1 MKVDFFI
8 VGAPKSATTS
18 LFNYLSQHEGISMS
32 SIKEPDFFSHLEL
45 NKQKLYYKVNP
56 ISDIGKYHNLFL
68 KKKKSQ
74 LFGEASVSYLFYPKV
89 SERIFSYNPNAKIII
104 VLRNPVERA
113 VSHYQMDKRLGF
125 IKYDLADVLN
135 DSTIKNHDQYY
146 QQYVQIGFYYH
157 QVKKYIDVFGTENIC
172 VLNYDDLKNNN
183 KEFTAKALNF
193 LSLKESQNINFES
206 KYNSAKDF
214 RFKFF
219 NFLYSKTIFRKVIKS
234 IVPKKIISLLEEILF
249 DQKLPNVSAN
259 LENQLYDL
267 FKEDVILLEKML
279 GINLSSWKK

>member
-1 MKVDFFI
+1 M
-8 VGAPKSATTS
+8 
-18 LFNYLSQHEGISMS
+18 
-32 SIKEPDFFSHLEL
+32 
-45 NKQKLYYKVNP
+45 
-56 ISDIGKYHNLFL
+56 
-68 KKKKSQ
+68 
-74 LFGEASVSYLFYPKV
+74 
-89 SERIFSYNPNAKIII
+89 
-104 VLRNPVERA
+104 ERA

-234 IVPKKIISLLEEILF
+234 IVPKKIISLLDEILF
-249 DQKLPNVSAN
+249 DQKLPNIPTN